1 MLASPSAIRFL
12 PCGDTALTVQFGET
26 IDAQL
31 NAQVLALAEK
41 LAAACLPGVNELVPT
56 FRSLTIHFDPRAI
69 TPATLAQQVDALLS
83 AALPDR
89 VASRRFTVPVCYDAA
104 FGADLDDVSGLTGLS
119 VADVIAR
126 HSAPT
131 YHVYSV
137 GFLPGFPYLGDLCA
151 ELVLPRRPTP
161 RLKVPP
167 GSVAIAMAMTGVY
180 PLESPGGW
188 HILGRTPVPLFD
200 CRQDPP
206 SLLRPGDKVKFTPV
220 TAEGY
225 AQWQAR
231 ASEVWPALRADPT

>member
-1 MLASPSAIRFL
+1 MLASPSPIRFL

-41 LAAACLPGVNELVPT
+41 LDAARLPGVIELVPT
-56 FRSLTIHFDPRAI
+56 FRSLTIHFDPRAM
-69 TPATLAQQVDALLS
+69 TMTTLQQRANVLLS
-83 AALPDR
+83 ASLRGSVESR
-89 VASRRFTVPVCYDAA
+89 VFTVPVCYDAA
-104 FGADLDDVSGLTGLS
+104 FGLDLDDVSALTGLS

-126 HSAPT
+126 HSART
-131 YHVYSV
+131 YHVYSI
-137 GFLPGFPYLGDLCA
+137 GFLPGFPYLGDLGE

-161 RLKVPP
+161 RLKVPT

-200 CRQDPP
+200 IQQDPP

-220 TAEGY
+220 SAETYG
-225 AQWQAR
+225 QWQTR
-231 ASEVWPALRADPT
+231 ASAEVWQALQAEQ